1 MLRHIIYGWKLKM
14 DSIFK
19 YLIFRTNK
27 YYPFF
32 TPLTYNSH
40 ARIFRCCSIRAFGSV
55 EEVMI
60 EEGDLN
66 VSI

>member
-1 MLRHIIYGWKLKM
+1 M

-40 ARIFRCCSIRAFGSV
+40 ARIFRCCSIRASGSI